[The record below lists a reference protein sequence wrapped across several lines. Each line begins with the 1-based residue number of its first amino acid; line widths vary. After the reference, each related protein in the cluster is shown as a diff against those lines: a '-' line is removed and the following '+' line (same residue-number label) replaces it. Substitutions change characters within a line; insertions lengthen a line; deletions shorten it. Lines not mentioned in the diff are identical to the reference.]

1 MKITATATE
10 PVDNQVK
17 VTITVDATDV
27 SAAIKKAY
35 KDVAAKYNFQGFRKG
50 KAPRPVID
58 SMLGKDAVRAQATN
72 ELINEAEPLML
83 EELDLVPIGEV
94 TYGTEPVLAED
105 GKEYVVE
112 ATVPVRPAAELTSYD
127 APAINMPPEEAT
139 DAEID
144 FQINQLL
151 SYQVSFQDVAED
163 REVAE
168 GDYVA
173 VDIENVE
180 GAERLAGKNRMLLL
194 DGKNIPAELQAAI
207 IGMKA
212 GEEKEVSWTE
222 THTHGEE
229 IHEEAK
235 AVKVKVNAIR
245 EQVTPELDDDFAK
258 KNFGFDTA
266 DEVRSA
272 IKEEIE
278 NDKKMSLPGL
288 KEDRLVVALG
298 DRLDL
303 EEVPEQYVGQL
314 FQELAQEFLTS
325 LERQGASL
333 DMFLKAR
340 GISMDAFL
348 ADLRAQANERARQS
362 LALDALARQLG
373 FEATEEDVEAEFARS
388 NVDDPEEVM
397 AEWKKE
403 GRLPAIRESIKRTK
417 ALQWL
422 VDNAEVTVVD
432 EVAERA
438 AAGDAA
444 EDEAE
449 AEPEAAAEAE
459 AEAADAE

>member
-17 VTITVDATDV
+17 VTITVDASDV

-72 ELINEAEPLML
+72 DLINEAEPLML

-94 TYGTEPVLAED
+94 TYGTEPVLAEE
-105 GKEYVVE
+105 GSEYTVE
-112 ATVPVRPAAELTSYD
+112 ATVPVRPTAGLTSYD

-144 FQINQLL
+144 FQIDQLL
-151 SYQVSFQDVAED
+151 SYQVSFQDVEED
-163 REVAE
+163 RAAVE

-173 VDIENVE
+173 VDIEDVE
-180 GAERLAGKNRMLLL
+180 GAARFAGKNRMLLL
-194 DGKNIPAELQAAI
+194 DGNNIPAELQAGI
-207 IGMKA
+207 VGMKV
-212 GEEKEVSWTE
+212 GDEKEISWTE
-222 THTHGEE
+222 SHTHGEE
-229 IHEEAK
+229 THEETK
-235 AVKVKVNAIR
+235 TVKVKLNAIR
-245 EQVTPELDDDFAK
+245 VQVTPELDDDFAK

-266 DEVRSA
+266 DEVRAA

-278 NDKKMSLPGL
+278 NDKKMSLPSL
-288 KEDRLVVALG
+288 KEDRLVIAMG

-303 EEVPEQYVGQL
+303 EEVPDEYVAQL
-314 FQELAQEFLTS
+314 FQELAQEFLAS

-340 GISMDAFL
+340 GLSMDAFL

-362 LALDALARQLG
+362 LALDALARELG
-373 FEATEEDVEAEFARS
+373 LEATEEDVEAEFARS
-388 NVDDPEEVM
+388 NVDDPAEIM

-432 EVAERA
+432 EIAERA
-438 AAGDAA
+438 AADDGAEAA
-444 EDEAE
+444 DEALD
-449 AEPEAAAEAE
+449 APD

>member
-10 PVDNQVK
+10 PVDNQIK
-17 VTITVDATDV
+17 VTITVAATDV
-27 SAAIKKAY
+27 DAAIKKAY

-94 TYGTEPVLAED
+94 TYGTEPILAED
-105 GKEYVVE
+105 GNDYVVE
-112 ATVPVRPAAELTSYD
+112 ATVPVRPAAELSSYD

-139 DAEID
+139 DAEVD

-151 SYQVSFQDVAED
+151 SYQVSFQDVED
-163 REVAE
+163 DRAAIE
-168 GDYVA
+168 GDYVS
-173 VDIENVE
+173 VDVENVE
-180 GAERLAGKNRMLLL
+180 GAASLAGKNRMLKL
-194 DGKNIPAELQAAI
+194 DGQGIPAELQDAI
-207 IGMKA
+207 IGMKP
-212 GEEKEVSWTE
+212 GDEKEVSWTA

-229 IHEEAK
+229 VHEETK

-266 DEVRSA
+266 EEVRAA

-278 NDKKMSLPGL
+278 NDKKSALPGL
-288 KEDRLVVALG
+288 KEDRLVIELG
-298 DRLDL
+298 KRLDL
-303 EEVPEQYVGQL
+303 EEIPEQYVGQL

-362 LALDALARQLG
+362 LALDALARNLG
-373 FEATEEDVEAEFARS
+373 FDATEEEVEAEFARS
-388 NVDDPEEVM
+388 NVDDPAEVM

-438 AAGDAA
+438 QDA
-444 EDEAE
+444 
-449 AEPEAAAEAE
+449 AEPEAAENATEADAEPEAAEAE
-459 AEAADAE
+459 